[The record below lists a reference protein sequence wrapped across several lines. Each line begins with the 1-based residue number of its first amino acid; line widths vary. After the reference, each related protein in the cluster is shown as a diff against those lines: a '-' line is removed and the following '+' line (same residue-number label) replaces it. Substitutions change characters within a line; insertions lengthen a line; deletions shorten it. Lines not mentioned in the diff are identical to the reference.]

1 MPDENIKMQG
11 IEFQIKS
18 SAETASKGLDKL
30 TESLGKLHEES
41 KNVSGLTSLV
51 EALKGVKEAAGTKT
65 STAGFTNLIKALDRI
80 GDASPRLSNT
90 FVILKRISEIDFR
103 EIYFA
108 AENIKEIAQSVNKI
122 GRAGSSR
129 STSTKK
135 EAKDSGSSVS
145 PSTTKDVDETKD
157 SVGKLGGALSSV
169 SEMFKGV
176 SDAVATFSGWMKV
189 AKIVLGPVIDA
200 LKVAAR
206 IEFAAIQKGFEGLK
220 TVLTGMVSVV
230 RTFASGVLN
239 AATALGRLTLNAAA
253 APFKA
258 LANAV
263 ENAAKSF
270 EKLLSSFA
278 RIVFYRAIRSVIRE
292 ITDAFKTGVEN
303 VYQFSKAIDGSFSQ
317 SMDNL
322 ASSLLYLKN
331 SIGAAVAPLLET
343 LIPAFTK
350 LINVIVEAVNWVNQL
365 FSLIAGKDTWTRA
378 VYVQTEWA
386 EATESAADAVE
397 DVVDEIEDAKPINY
411 DDDLKPITYD
421 ADDAADAVAGIGQAA
436 KEALRYLAPFDEL
449 NVLPELSDYGADDG
463 SGSGKGKS
471 GKGSSK
477 KDKSTKDKSK
487 KGKDK
492 GTDADEGGIS
502 PSVMFEEVPID
513 NKIKDLFN
521 TLKEY
526 IENGDWKGLG
536 SFIGD
541 KINDLIDSIPW
552 EEIGRKIGYAL
563 NGIIETLYYMLKTID
578 FKNLGKHLAE
588 SFTALLNEI
597 NTNTLGRLLVRRFT
611 AILDTIIGFIEE
623 LSKNV
628 DLIRKKVK
636 DFIDG
641 LIDEVQ
647 EWVAQYNWTELG
659 DQLGQVISGI
669 VEGAFESLQSHDF
682 GSIGRA
688 FAEYLN
694 GVFAAVPW
702 EKTARVLVDYLMI
715 LPENIVSFLEN
726 FDWNQGGSAIATFIN
741 GLVDEIGKFIT
752 SHNWGE
758 IAINMT
764 NGINTFI
771 QETDWVRLGEVLGT
785 FIQSFSEYILKGL
798 VNINWVGLGT
808 NLGNLFNAMMGKV
821 NLGEA
826 GTTLADLLTQ
836 MFDGIIAFLNT
847 VDLETLADE
856 LVKFI
861 NNVVDKVSEWLDKIE
876 NDPAFARVKE
886 AVKNAIKTILE
897 KVEWDEIG
905 DLLSRLFND
914 ALDEIIA
921 VLEDPETRTT
931 LSNAFNA
938 FMEALKA
945 GEVMTKLLDIAGW
958 IGHLLISAIIDC
970 IRIAIN
976 EWTES
981 KGWGR
986 IFSDQSVTQQFL
998 SAGAN
1003 DATAL
1008 TNGVKDG
1015 IKQNTESVRNEWYGV
1030 LPNYGPFEESGTD
1043 SADAFANGMLK
1054 AYALKKPD
1062 IVAAFES
1069 GGIEGGTQYLKEL
1082 SKQLRLAE
1090 QEFSNHCANLQ
1101 KDFHKAFQQIRSEAE
1116 DLQIKVSVNTSSKT
1130 KKYATGGM
1138 PSTGEMFIAREAGPE
1153 LVGTIGNRTAVVNN
1167 DQIVESVSAGVEMAN
1182 DGVINAIMAGTA
1194 QVVGAIREGSRD
1206 GGTDWD
1212 VVASALTR
1220 WQGRQARA
1228 EGRA

>member
-51 EALKGVKEAAGTKT
+51 EALKGVKEAASTKT

-80 GDASPRLSNT
+80 GDASPKLSNT

-145 PSTTKDVDETKD
+145 PAASKDVDETKD
-157 SVGKLGGALSSV
+157 TVGKLGGALSSV
-169 SEMFKGV
+169 SEMFKAV
-176 SDAVATFSGWMKV
+176 SDAVSTFAGWMKV
-189 AKIVLGPVIDA
+189 AKTVLGPVIDGLKA
-200 LKVAAR
+200 LAR
-206 IEFAAIQKGFEGLK
+206 IEFAIIQKGFEGLK

-263 ENAAKSF
+263 ENAAQSF

-471 GKGSSK
+471 GKDSSK

-492 GTDADEGGIS
+492 GAGADEGGIS

-552 EEIGRKIGYAL
+552 EEIGQKIGYAL

-659 DQLGQVISGI
+659 DQLGQVLSGI
-669 VEGAFESLQSHDF
+669 VEGAFESLQGHDF

-688 FAEYLN
+688 FAEYFN

-764 NGINTFI
+764 NGINTLI
-771 QETDWVRLGEVLGT
+771 QETDWVRLGEVLGD
-785 FIQSFSEYILKGL
+785 FVQGFFEYIATGL
-798 VNINWVGLGT
+798 VNIDWITLGT
-808 NLGNLFNAMMGKV
+808 NLGSLFNSMAEKV
-821 NLGEA
+821 DFGEA
-826 GTTLADLLTQ
+826 GATLAELLTG
-836 MFDGIIAFLNT
+836 MFDGLFALLDTLDWDSFAEDIATFVNNAFEKLSEWIGTKDWSKIATAFTDGLNLLIEDVNWDEVGKVLSTMVEGFLDFILEGLDHIDWDSIAEAIKEFFNNIDWGKVVAVLWDIAWTLAENLFRALTEAISSVINSIFPDRGNSLLGQYAFL
-847 VDLETLADE
+847 ADIP
-856 LVKFI
+856 KSF
-861 NNVVDKVSEWLDKIE
+861 
-876 NDPAFARVKE
+876 
-886 AVKNAIKTILE
+886 
-897 KVEWDEIG
+897 
-905 DLLSRLFND
+905 
-914 ALDEIIA
+914 
-921 VLEDPETRTT
+921 
-931 LSNAFNA
+931 
-938 FMEALKA
+938 
-945 GEVMTKLLDIAGW
+945 
-958 IGHLLISAIIDC
+958 
-970 IRIAIN
+970 
-976 EWTES
+976 
-981 KGWGR
+981 KGKSGR
-986 IFSDQSVTQQFL
+986 
-998 SAGAN
+998 
-1003 DATAL
+1003 
-1008 TNGVKDG
+1008 
-1015 IKQNTESVRNEWYGV
+1015 
-1030 LPNYGPFEESGTD
+1030 
-1043 SADAFANGMLK
+1043 
-1054 AYALKKPD
+1054 
-1062 IVAAFES
+1062 
-1069 GGIEGGTQYLKEL
+1069 
-1082 SKQLRLAE
+1082 
-1090 QEFSNHCANLQ
+1090 
-1101 KDFHKAFQQIRSEAE
+1101 
-1116 DLQIKVSVNTSSKT
+1116 
-1130 KKYATGGM
+1130 YATGGM

-1212 VVASALTR
+1212 AVASALTR

-1228 EGRA
+1228 TGRA